1 MASLLVCGL
10 GEWITPKVK
19 GDCPPPCAGFT
30 LTKISQNSAVLFG
43 GFDSTTN
50 TCLSDVYIV
59 ELSKESI
66 VSIINNIVG

>member
-30 LTKISQNSAVLFG
+30 LTKISQNSAVLLV
-43 GFDSTTN
+43 DLIQLQIRAYQMCT
-50 TCLSDVYIV
+50 L
-59 ELSKESI
+59 
-66 VSIINNIVG
+66 